1 MQTRHGNIF
10 MNYFFVLLLSNLATL
25 GLTPLMIRLA
35 TRLKLLI
42 DRPGGRKI
50 HSAPVPRVG
59 GLAMVLGVIPALL
72 LYGGFDQLTIFLLAG
87 AAVIVVFALVDDT
100 VGLGYRT
107 KFLGQGLAAL
117 IVILLGKLCFF
128 SLLFP
133 SNAINWPIWL
143 SLPFTLLVILSVTNA
158 INLADGLDG
167 MAGGIMLQ
175 VFLCISLIAY
185 GNGNAYLTLLA
196 VAVVG
201 ALFAFLKGSRPSDLC
216 SLPPKI

>member
-1 MQTRHGNIF
+1 MHGPHDLG

-107 KFLGQGLAAL
+107 RLSGLA
-117 IVILLGKLCFF
+117 
-128 SLLFP
+128 
-133 SNAINWPIWL
+133 
-143 SLPFTLLVILSVTNA
+143 
-158 INLADGLDG
+158 
-167 MAGGIMLQ
+167 
-175 VFLCISLIAY
+175 IS
-185 GNGNAYLTLLA
+185 
-196 VAVVG
+196 
-201 ALFAFLKGSRPSDLC
+201 S
-216 SLPPKI
+216 